1 MEIKTLYKEGDS
13 KNSFVHFIFFVV
25 KKFVILILVSG
36 AFAKF
41 FFPSAYSQDAWE
53 RITKTGELR
62 WGADSSGGAP
72 YIFPDDKDPTKL
84 IGFEVDIMDALCRK
98 LGVKSKVVQIQWD
111 QLVPALLR
119 NDFDIAFNGLEI
131 TSERLEVIDFTIPY
145 YFFSQ
150 QITVRSRD
158 NRIKEFKDLQGKRV
172 GTLSAS
178 LAQKMMEDYGYITV
192 VPYPSSV
199 EVYRDLEI
207 GRIDASLQ
215 DVPIAAWY
223 VTPNPALKN
232 VGEPVGEG
240 VYAGGIR
247 KNSPI
252 LKEKINEAL
261 TQLINSGGL
270 EQIYRKWNMGT
281 KNQDKLKEFVK
292 ENIVIQQKSA
302 VFSKYI
308 PLLLKGAVV
317 TIIISFLSM
326 ILAVGFG
333 FVLCI
338 GRLYGNRWIKIS
350 SRIYVEV
357 IRGTPLLIQLYLLYY
372 GLPNIGIKLSAPF
385 AAILGM
391 GLNYAAYE
399 AEIYRAGLLSVPHG
413 QEEAGRALGMSGRQT
428 LRYIILPQAIRT
440 ILPPSTNDFIALFKD
455 TSLVSIIT
463 VTELTRAYI
472 QAANTTYR
480 FLELGL
486 ITALL
491 YFLMGFPLSLWAN
504 KMEKRRH
511 VIMH

>member
-1 MEIKTLYKEGDS
+1 MAVG
-13 KNSFVHFIFFVV
+13 KN
-25 KKFVILILVSG
+25 FVIILLIGILLGKIFSH
-36 AFAKF
+36 
-41 FFPSAYSQDAWE
+41 SAYSQDAWQT
-53 RITKTGELR
+53 ITKAGELR

-72 YIFPDDKDPTKL
+72 YIFPDDNDPSNL
-84 IGFEVDIMDALCRK
+84 IGFEVDIMDAICRT

-131 TSERLEVIDFTIPY
+131 TSERLEVIDFTMPY
-145 YFFSQ
+145 YLFSQ
-150 QITVRSRD
+150 QITVRSGD
-158 NRIKEFKDLQGKRV
+158 NRIKEFRDLRGKRV

-178 LAQKMMEDYGYITV
+178 LAQKMMEDDGHITV

-199 EVYRDLEI
+199 EVYRDLEV

-223 VTPNPALKN
+223 AAPDPALKN

-252 LKEKINEAL
+252 LKEKLDDAL
-261 TQLINSGGL
+261 SQLINSGGL
-270 EQIYRKWNMGT
+270 EQIYRKWNMWT
-281 KNQDKLKEFVK
+281 KNQDKLKEFTK
-292 ENIVIQQKSA
+292 AQGKIKHKSA
-302 VFSKYI
+302 AFSKYI
-308 PLLLKGAVV
+308 PLLLKGAAA

-326 ILAVGFG
+326 VLAVGFG

-338 GRLYGNRWIKIS
+338 GRLYGNRWIKIA
-350 SRIYVEV
+350 SRIYIEV
-357 IRGTPLLIQLYLLYY
+357 VRGTPLLIQLYLLYY
-372 GLPNIGIKLSAPF
+372 GLPNIGIKLSAPL

-399 AEIYRAGLLSVPHG
+399 AEIYRAGILSVPHG
-413 QEEAGRALGMSGRQT
+413 QKEAARSLGMSERQG
-428 LRYIILPQAIRT
+428 LLYIVLPQAIRT

-463 VTELTRAYI
+463 VTELTRAYT

-491 YFLMGFPLSLWAN
+491 YFLMGFPLSLLAN
-504 KMEKRRH
+504 NMEKKRH